1 MADEIPQGEWVELPE
16 DKLKD
21 LDLPEEAAAEVKGG
35 AVDMFLKLDG
45 RSAFLKYGS
54 KIVPDED
61 ADLAGSEPAGVPGLR
76 RRRGGR
82 GWDLKATEPG
92 GGRIGVYAG
101 EVGSSGSAASI
112 RAPRSCHWRE

>member
-21 LDLPEEAAAEVKGG
+21 LDLPEDAAAEVKGG

-54 KIVPDED
+54 KVLQGTLDD
-61 ADLAGSEPAGVPGLR
+61 
-76 RRRGGR
+76 
-82 GWDLKATEPG
+82 T
-92 GGRIGVYAG
+92 
-101 EVGSSGSAASI
+101 SSISSFNFKKI
-112 RAPRSCHWRE
+112 